1 MSDRRRLL
9 GPSGM
14 IIPNIPKQ
22 QQKSIITTTTTNTST
37 SIIPSFFLK
46 HSIIDNANG
55 SAYLEINNT
64 IIEVSIFGP
73 RPIRGSFID
82 RASVSVDCKFLPH
95 IIQPMASIFNDTTTS
110 GGGGGG
116 GISSSN
122 RGYRTGMNNIE
133 HKLSSYL
140 ETCVLSSLI
149 LEKYPK
155 STIDIQISIIS
166 IDKEIGGGH
175 LLLWLLQ
182 WITCCCSL
190 ALVDSGIEMKD
201 IISSGQVRLT
211 KLREIIIG
219 GNSDKTLTEDGID
232 GLVSFMNLKNDEI
245 VGIWFEGEG
254 EGDDNNNEDSLLN
267 ESNMEKLIIEC
278 NKMSKIIR
286 ANLNSYLINSM

>member
-22 QQKSIITTTTTNTST
+22 QQKSIITTTTNTST
-37 SIIPSFFLK
+37 STIPSFFLK

-110 GGGGGG
+110 GGGG
-116 GISSSN
+116 ISSSN

-166 IDKEIGGGH
+166 IDKEIGGSH
-175 LLLWLLQ
+175 SLLWLLQ

-211 KLREIIIG
+211 KSGKIIIG
-219 GNSDKTLTEDGID
+219 GNSDKTSTEDGID

-245 VGIWFEGEG
+245 VGIWFEG

>member
-22 QQKSIITTTTTNTST
+22 QQKSIITTTTNTST
-37 SIIPSFFLK
+37 STIPSFFLK

-116 GISSSN
+116 ISSSN

-155 STIDIQISIIS
+155 STIDIQVSIIS

-211 KLREIIIG
+211 KLGKIIIG

-245 VGIWFEGEG
+245 VGIWFEG

>member
-22 QQKSIITTTTTNTST
+22 QQKSIITTTTNTST
-37 SIIPSFFLK
+37 STIPSFFLK

-110 GGGGGG
+110 GGGG
-116 GISSSN
+116 ISSSN

-155 STIDIQISIIS
+155 STIDIQVSIIS

-175 LLLWLLQ
+175 SLLWLSQ

-211 KLREIIIG
+211 KSGEIIIG
-219 GNSDKTLTEDGID
+219 GNNDKTSTEDGID

-245 VGIWFEGEG
+245 VGFGLKVKVNG
-254 EGDDNNNEDSLLN
+254 
-267 ESNMEKLIIEC
+267 MTIITR
-278 NKMSKIIR
+278 I
-286 ANLNSYLINSM
+286 LY

>member
-22 QQKSIITTTTTNTST
+22 QQKSIITTTTTTST
-37 SIIPSFFLK
+37 STIPSFFLK

-110 GGGGGG
+110 GGGG

-211 KLREIIIG
+211 KLGEIIIG
-219 GNSDKTLTEDGID
+219 GNNDKTEAEDGID

-245 VGIWFEGEG
+245 VGIWFEG

>member
-22 QQKSIITTTTTNTST
+22 QQKSIITTTTNTST
-37 SIIPSFFLK
+37 STIPSFFLK

-116 GISSSN
+116 ISSSN

-155 STIDIQISIIS
+155 STIDIQVSIIS

-211 KLREIIIG
+211 KLGKIIIG

-254 EGDDNNNEDSLLN
+254 EGDDNNEDSLLN

>member
-22 QQKSIITTTTTNTST
+22 QQKSIITTTTNTST
-37 SIIPSFFLK
+37 STIPSFFLK

-110 GGGGGG
+110 GGGGG

-211 KLREIIIG
+211 KLGEIIIG

-254 EGDDNNNEDSLLN
+254 EGDDNNEDSLLN

>member
-22 QQKSIITTTTTNTST
+22 QQKPTITTTTNTST

-95 IIQPMASIFNDTTTS
+95 IIQPMASIFNDTSTS

-116 GISSSN
+116 VSSSN

-155 STIDIQISIIS
+155 STIDIQVSIIS
-166 IDKEIGGGH
+166 IDKEIGGSH

-211 KLREIIIG
+211 KLGEIIIG
-219 GNSDKTLTEDGID
+219 GNNDKTEAEDGID

-245 VGIWFEGEG
+245 VGIWFEGD
-254 EGDDNNNEDSLLN
+254 GDDNNNEDSLLN
-267 ESNMEKLIIEC
+267 ESNMEKLIFEC

>member
-22 QQKSIITTTTTNTST
+22 QQKSIITTTTNTST
-37 SIIPSFFLK
+37 STIPSFFLK

-95 IIQPMASIFNDTTTS
+95 IIQPMGSIFNDTTTS
-110 GGGGGG
+110 GVGGGG

-166 IDKEIGGGH
+166 IDKEIGGSH

-211 KLREIIIG
+211 KLGKIIIG

-245 VGIWFEGEG
+245 VGIWFEG

>member
-22 QQKSIITTTTTNTST
+22 QQKSIITTTTTTST
-37 SIIPSFFLK
+37 STIPSFFLK

-95 IIQPMASIFNDTTTS
+95 IIQPMGSIFNDTTTS
-110 GGGGGG
+110 GVGGGG

-122 RGYRTGMNNIE
+122 RGYQ
-133 HKLSSYL
+133 
-140 ETCVLSSLI
+140 
-149 LEKYPK
+149 KYPK
-155 STIDIQISIIS
+155 STIDIQVSIIS

-175 LLLWLLQ
+175 SLLWLLQ

-211 KLREIIIG
+211 KSGKIIIG
-219 GNSDKTLTEDGID
+219 GNSDKTSTEDGID

-245 VGIWFEGEG
+245 VGIWFEG

>member
-22 QQKSIITTTTTNTST
+22 QQKSIITTTTTTST
-37 SIIPSFFLK
+37 STIPSFFLK

-95 IIQPMASIFNDTTTS
+95 IIQPMGSIFNDTTTS
-110 GGGGGG
+110 GVGGGG

-155 STIDIQISIIS
+155 STIDIQVSIIS
-166 IDKEIGGGH
+166 IDKEVGGGH

-211 KLREIIIG
+211 KLGKIIIG

-245 VGIWFEGEG
+245 VGIWFEG

>member
-22 QQKSIITTTTTNTST
+22 QQKSIITTTTNTST
-37 SIIPSFFLK
+37 STIPSFFLK

-95 IIQPMASIFNDTTTS
+95 IIQPMGSIFNDTTTS
-110 GGGGGG
+110 GVGGGG

-155 STIDIQISIIS
+155 STIDIQVSIIS

-175 LLLWLLQ
+175 SLLWLLQ

-211 KLREIIIG
+211 KSGKIIIG
-219 GNSDKTLTEDGID
+219 GNSDKTSTEDGID

-245 VGIWFEGEG
+245 VGIWFEG

>member
-22 QQKSIITTTTTNTST
+22 QQKSIITTTTNTST
-37 SIIPSFFLK
+37 STIPSFFLK

-110 GGGGGG
+110 GGGG
-116 GISSSN
+116 ISSSN

-166 IDKEIGGGH
+166 IDKEIGGSH

-211 KLREIIIG
+211 KLGEIIIG
-219 GNSDKTLTEDGID
+219 GNNDKTEAEDGID

-245 VGIWFEGEG
+245 VGIRFEG

>member
-22 QQKSIITTTTTNTST
+22 QQKSIITTTTTTST
-37 SIIPSFFLK
+37 STIPSFFLK

-110 GGGGGG
+110 GGGG
-116 GISSSN
+116 ISSSN

-166 IDKEIGGGH
+166 IDKEIGGSH

-211 KLREIIIG
+211 KLGEIIIG
-219 GNSDKTLTEDGID
+219 GNNDKTEAEDGID

-245 VGIWFEGEG
+245 VGIWFEG

>member
-22 QQKSIITTTTTNTST
+22 QQKSIITTTTNTST
-37 SIIPSFFLK
+37 STIPSFFLK

-110 GGGGGG
+110 GGGGG

-211 KLREIIIG
+211 KLGEIIIG
-219 GNSDKTLTEDGID
+219 GNNDKTEAEDGID

-245 VGIWFEGEG
+245 VGIWFEG

>member
-22 QQKSIITTTTTNTST
+22 QQKSIITTTTNTST
-37 SIIPSFFLK
+37 STIPSFFLK

-95 IIQPMASIFNDTTTS
+95 IIQPMGSIFNDTTTS
-110 GGGGGG
+110 GVGGGG

-155 STIDIQISIIS
+155 STIDIQVSIIS

-211 KLREIIIG
+211 KLGEIIIG
-219 GNSDKTLTEDGID
+219 GNNDKTLTEDGID

-245 VGIWFEGEG
+245 VGIWFEG

>member
-22 QQKSIITTTTTNTST
+22 QQKSIITTTTTTST
-37 SIIPSFFLK
+37 STIPSFFLK

-116 GISSSN
+116 ISSSN

-155 STIDIQISIIS
+155 STIDIQVSIIS

-211 KLREIIIG
+211 KLGKIIIG

-245 VGIWFEGEG
+245 VGIWFEG

>member
-22 QQKSIITTTTTNTST
+22 QQKSIITTTTTTST
-37 SIIPSFFLK
+37 STIPSFFLK

-95 IIQPMASIFNDTTTS
+95 IIQPMGSIFNDTTTS
-110 GGGGGG
+110 GVGGGG

-155 STIDIQISIIS
+155 STIDIQVSIIS

-175 LLLWLLQ
+175 SLLWLLQ

-211 KLREIIIG
+211 KSGKIIIG
-219 GNSDKTLTEDGID
+219 GNSDKTSTEDGID

-254 EGDDNNNEDSLLN
+254 
-267 ESNMEKLIIEC
+267 
-278 NKMSKIIR
+278 
-286 ANLNSYLINSM
+286 

>member
-22 QQKSIITTTTTNTST
+22 QQKSIITTTTNTST
-37 SIIPSFFLK
+37 STIPSFFLK

-116 GISSSN
+116 ISSSN

-155 STIDIQISIIS
+155 STIDIQVSIIS

-211 KLREIIIG
+211 KLGEIIIG
-219 GNSDKTLTEDGID
+219 GNNDKTLTEDGID

-254 EGDDNNNEDSLLN
+254 EGDDNNEDSLLN

>member
-22 QQKSIITTTTTNTST
+22 QQKSIITTTTNTST
-37 SIIPSFFLK
+37 STIPSFFLK

-110 GGGGGG
+110 GGGG
-116 GISSSN
+116 ISSSN

-166 IDKEIGGGH
+166 IDKEIGGSH

-211 KLREIIIG
+211 KLGEIIIG
-219 GNSDKTLTEDGID
+219 GNNDKTEAEDGID

-254 EGDDNNNEDSLLN
+254 DDNNNENSLLN

>member
-1 MSDRRRLL
+1 
-9 GPSGM
+9 
-14 IIPNIPKQ
+14 
-22 QQKSIITTTTTNTST
+22 
-37 SIIPSFFLK
+37 
-46 HSIIDNANG
+46 
-55 SAYLEINNT
+55 
-64 IIEVSIFGP
+64 
-73 RPIRGSFID
+73 
-82 RASVSVDCKFLPH
+82 
-95 IIQPMASIFNDTTTS
+95 MASIFNDTTTS
-110 GGGGGG
+110 GGG

-211 KLREIIIG
+211 KLGEIIIG

-267 ESNMEKLIIEC
+267 ESNME
-278 NKMSKIIR
+278 N
-286 ANLNSYLINSM
+286 

>member
-22 QQKSIITTTTTNTST
+22 QQKSIITTTTTTST
-37 SIIPSFFLK
+37 STIPSFFLK

-116 GISSSN
+116 ISSSN

-155 STIDIQISIIS
+155 STIDIQVSIIS

-211 KLREIIIG
+211 KLGKIIIG

-254 EGDDNNNEDSLLN
+254 EGDDNNEDSLLN

>member
-22 QQKSIITTTTTNTST
+22 QQKPTTTNTST

-95 IIQPMASIFNDTTTS
+95 IIQPMGSIFNDTTTS
-110 GGGGGG
+110 GVGGGG

-155 STIDIQISIIS
+155 STIDIQVSIIS

-211 KLREIIIG
+211 KLGEIIIG
-219 GNSDKTLTEDGID
+219 GNNDKTLTEDGID

-245 VGIWFEGEG
+245 VGIWFEG

>member
-22 QQKSIITTTTTNTST
+22 QQKSIITTTTNTST
-37 SIIPSFFLK
+37 STIPSFFLK

-110 GGGGGG
+110 GGGG
-116 GISSSN
+116 ISSSN

-166 IDKEIGGGH
+166 IDKEIGGSH

-211 KLREIIIG
+211 KLGKIIIG

-245 VGIWFEGEG
+245 VGIWFEG

>member
-22 QQKSIITTTTTNTST
+22 QQKSIITTTTTTST
-37 SIIPSFFLK
+37 STIPSFFLK

-95 IIQPMASIFNDTTTS
+95 IIQPMGSIFNDTTTS
-110 GGGGGG
+110 GVGGGG

-155 STIDIQISIIS
+155 STIDIQVSIIS

-211 KLREIIIG
+211 KLGEIIIG
-219 GNSDKTLTEDGID
+219 GNNDKTLTEDGID

-245 VGIWFEGEG
+245 VGIWFEG

>member
-110 GGGGGG
+110 GGGGG
-116 GISSSN
+116 ISSSN

-166 IDKEIGGGH
+166 IDKEIGGSH

-211 KLREIIIG
+211 KLGEIIIG

-254 EGDDNNNEDSLLN
+254 DDNNNENSLLN

>member
-22 QQKSIITTTTTNTST
+22 QQKSIITTTTNTST
-37 SIIPSFFLK
+37 STIPSFFLK

-95 IIQPMASIFNDTTTS
+95 IIQPMGSIFNDTTTS
-110 GGGGGG
+110 GVGGGG

-155 STIDIQISIIS
+155 STIDIQVSIIS

-211 KLREIIIG
+211 KLGKIIIG

-245 VGIWFEGEG
+245 VGIWFEG

>member
-22 QQKSIITTTTTNTST
+22 QQKSIITTTTNTST
-37 SIIPSFFLK
+37 STIPSFFLK

-110 GGGGGG
+110 GGGG
-116 GISSSN
+116 ISSSN

-166 IDKEIGGGH
+166 IDKEIGGSH

-211 KLREIIIG
+211 KLGEIIIG
-219 GNSDKTLTEDGID
+219 GNNDKTEAEDGID

-245 VGIWFEGEG
+245 VGIWFEGD
-254 EGDDNNNEDSLLN
+254 GDDNNNEDSLLN
-267 ESNMEKLIIEC
+267 ESNMEKLIFEC

>member
-22 QQKSIITTTTTNTST
+22 QQKSIITTTTTTST
-37 SIIPSFFLK
+37 STIPSFFLK

-95 IIQPMASIFNDTTTS
+95 IIQPMGSIFNDTTTS
-110 GGGGGG
+110 GVGGGG

-155 STIDIQISIIS
+155 STIDIQVSIIS

-211 KLREIIIG
+211 KLGKIIIG

-245 VGIWFEGEG
+245 VGIWFEG

>member
-22 QQKSIITTTTTNTST
+22 QQKSIITTTTNTST
-37 SIIPSFFLK
+37 STIPSFFLK

-110 GGGGGG
+110 GGGG
-116 GISSSN
+116 ISSSN

-166 IDKEIGGGH
+166 IDKEIGGSH
-175 LLLWLLQ
+175 SLLWLLQ

-211 KLREIIIG
+211 KSGEIIIG
-219 GNSDKTLTEDGID
+219 GNNDKTEAEDGID

-245 VGIWFEGEG
+245 VGIWFEG